1 MTQSKTFA
9 TKNLKISSVLFSYDD
24 IKLVKAERD
33 SVNNNDLVFV
43 FEPAGLAEKIV
54 NDYFA
59 GNLKVNPR
67 KVFDAM
73 ETLKD
78 RIFMQKGNFYQK

>member
-1 MTQSKTFA
+1 MTPSKSFA
-9 TKNLKISSVLFSYDD
+9 TKNLKISSILFSHDD
-24 IKLVKAERD
+24 IKLVKAEKD
-33 SVNNNDLVFV
+33 PSNTSDLIFV

-59 GNLKVNPR
+59 GNLKIDPR
-67 KVFDAM
+67 KIFNAM

-78 RIFMQKGNFYQK
+78 KIFIGGKYG